1 MIVTVEW
8 LREHIE
14 DENVRII
21 DCCFDLANPNWGR
34 EKYEEG
40 HIPHALYFDLN
51 LDLSSPI
58 AEHGGRHPL
67 PNIEEFA
74 DKLSEAGIDEH
85 TTVIAYDSQA
95 GANAARLWWLCNYVG
110 HEKVYILDGGFPA
123 WKENG
128 LPTTAEIPVAIRK
141 TFKANIQDHMLV
153 TMETVRENIRA
164 GADVTLI
171 DSREPKRYAGV
182 EELVDHK
189 AGHIPT
195 AVNHFWKDGMLQSGQ
210 FKNEAGQQER
220 FENLSKDKET
230 IVYCGS
236 GVTACPNIVALKL
249 AGFQNVKLYAGS
261 WSDWISYPENQIAK
275 EED

>member
-1 MIVTVEW
+1 MIVAVEW

-21 DCCFDLANPNWGR
+21 DCRFDLANPNWGR
-34 EKYEEG
+34 EKYEEE
-40 HIPHALYFDLN
+40 HILHALYFDLN
-51 LDLSSPI
+51 LDLSSPVT
-58 AEHGGRHPL
+58 EHGGRHPL

-74 DKLSEAGIDEH
+74 DKLSQAGIDEH
-85 TTVIAYDSQA
+85 TKVIAYDNEA
-95 GANAARLWWLCNYVG
+95 GANASRLWWLLNYVG

-128 LPTTAEIPVAIRK
+128 LPVTTEIPVAKRK
-141 TFKANIQDHMLV
+141 AFKANVQDHMLV
-153 TMETVRENIRA
+153 TMGTVKENIHA
-164 GADVTLI
+164 GADITLI

-182 EELVDHK
+182 EELVDPK

-195 AVNHFWKDGMLQSGQ
+195 AVNYFWKDGMLQSGQ
-210 FKNEAGQQER
+210 FKNEAQQQER
-220 FENLSKDKET
+220 FQNLAKDKET

-236 GVTACPNIVALKL
+236 GVTACPNILALKL

>member
-14 DENVRII
+14 DENVRVI
-21 DCCFDLANPNWGR
+21 DCRFDLANPNWGR
-34 EKYEEG
+34 EKYEEE

-67 PNIEEFA
+67 PSIEEFA
-74 DKLSEAGIDEH
+74 DKLSEVGIDEH
-85 TTVIAYDSQA
+85 MTVIAYDSQA

-110 HEKVYILDGGFPA
+110 HEKVYILDGGFPV

-128 LPTTAEIPVAIRK
+128 LPTTTEIPVVIRK
-141 TFKANIQDHMLV
+141 TFKTNIQDHMLV
-153 TMETVRENIRA
+153 SMETVRENIQA

-195 AVNHFWKDGMLQSGQ
+195 ATNYFWKDGMLQSGQ
-210 FKNEAGQQER
+210 FKNEAEQQER
-220 FENLSKDKET
+220 FQNLSKDKET

-236 GVTACPNIVALKL
+236 GVTACPNIIALKL

>member
-1 MIVTVEW
+1 MLVTVEW

-21 DCCFDLANPNWGR
+21 DCRFDLANPNWGR
-34 EKYEEG
+34 EKYEEE

-51 LDLSSPI
+51 VDLSSPI
-58 AEHGGRHPL
+58 TEHGGRHPL
-67 PNIEEFA
+67 PNIEDFA
-74 DKLSEAGIDEH
+74 DKLSQAGIDEH
-85 TTVIAYDSQA
+85 TKVIAYDSEA
-95 GANAARLWWLCNYVG
+95 GANASRLWWLLNYVG

-128 LPTTAEIPVAIRK
+128 LPVTTEISVTKRK
-141 TFKANIQDHMLV
+141 AFKANVQNHMLV
-153 TMETVRENIRA
+153 TMETVRENIYA

-182 EELVDHK
+182 EELVDPK
-189 AGHIPT
+189 GGHIPT
-195 AVNHFWKDGMLQSGQ
+195 AVNYFWKDGMLQSGQ
-210 FKNEAGQQER
+210 FKNEAQQQER
-220 FENLSKDKET
+220 FQNLSKDKET

>member
-21 DCCFDLANPNWGR
+21 DCRFDLANPNWGR
-34 EKYEEG
+34 EKYEEE
-40 HIPHALYFDLN
+40 HIPRALYFDLN
-51 LDLSSPI
+51 LDLSSPVK
-58 AEHGGRHPL
+58 EHGGRHPL

-74 DKLSEAGIDEH
+74 DKLSQAGIDEH

-95 GANAARLWWLCNYVG
+95 GANASRLWWLLNYVG

-128 LPTTAEIPVAIRK
+128 LPVTKEIPVVKRK
-141 TFKANIQDHMLV
+141 AFKENVQDHMLI
-153 TMETVRENIRA
+153 TMETVKENIHA

-182 EELVDHK
+182 EELVDPK

-195 AVNHFWKDGMLQSGQ
+195 AVNYFWKDGILQSGQ
-210 FKNEAGQQER
+210 FKNEAQQQER
-220 FENLSKDKET
+220 FQNLAKDKET

-236 GVTACPNIVALKL
+236 GVTACPNILALKL

>member
-1 MIVTVEW
+1 
-8 LREHIE
+8 
-14 DENVRII
+14 
-21 DCCFDLANPNWGR
+21 
-34 EKYEEG
+34 
-40 HIPHALYFDLN
+40 
-51 LDLSSPI
+51 
-58 AEHGGRHPL
+58 
-67 PNIEEFA
+67 
-74 DKLSEAGIDEH
+74 
-85 TTVIAYDSQA
+85 
-95 GANAARLWWLCNYVG
+95 
-110 HEKVYILDGGFPA
+110 
-123 WKENG
+123 
-128 LPTTAEIPVAIRK
+128 
-141 TFKANIQDHMLV
+141 MLV

-210 FKNEAGQQER
+210 FKNGAGQQER
-220 FENLSKDKET
+220 FQNLSKDKET

-275 EED
+275 KKINHLHAKIICIKIRSQARDCSKNFVFYTLETM

>member
-21 DCCFDLANPNWGR
+21 DCRFDLANPNWGR
-34 EKYEEG
+34 EKYEEE
-40 HIPHALYFDLN
+40 HIPHAVYFDLN

-58 AEHGGRHPL
+58 TEHGGRHPL

-74 DKLSEAGIDEH
+74 DKLSRAGIDEH
-85 TTVIAYDSQA
+85 TTVIAYDSEA
-95 GANAARLWWLCNYVG
+95 GANASRLWWLLNYVG

-128 LPTTAEIPVAIRK
+128 LPVTKEIPVVKRK
-141 TFKANIQDHMLV
+141 AFKANVQGHMLV
-153 TMETVRENIRA
+153 TMETVRENIHT

-182 EELVDHK
+182 EELVDPK

-195 AVNHFWKDGMLQSGQ
+195 AVNYFWKDGMLQSGQ
-210 FKNEAGQQER
+210 FKNEAQQQER
-220 FENLSKDKET
+220 FQNLAKDKET

-236 GVTACPNIVALKL
+236 GVTACPNILALKL

>member
-21 DCCFDLANPNWGR
+21 DCRFDLAHPNWGR
-34 EKYEEG
+34 EKYEEE

-58 AEHGGRHPL
+58 TEHGGRHPL

-74 DKLSEAGIDEH
+74 DKLSRAGIDEH
-85 TTVIAYDSQA
+85 TTVIAYDSEA
-95 GANAARLWWLCNYVG
+95 GANASRLWWLLNYVG

-128 LPTTAEIPVAIRK
+128 LPITTEIPVAKRK
-141 TFKANIQDHMLV
+141 AFKAHVQDHMLV
-153 TMETVRENIRA
+153 TVETVKENIHA

-182 EELVDHK
+182 EELVDPK

-195 AVNHFWKDGMLQSGQ
+195 AVNYFWKDGMLQSGQ
-210 FKNEAGQQER
+210 FKNEAQQQER
-220 FENLSKDKET
+220 FQNLAKDKET

-236 GVTACPNIVALKL
+236 GVTACPNILALKL

>member
-21 DCCFDLANPNWGR
+21 DCRFDLANPKWGR
-34 EKYEEG
+34 EKYEEE
-40 HIPHALYFDLN
+40 HILHALYLDLN
-51 LDLSSPI
+51 LDLSSPVT
-58 AEHGGRHPL
+58 EHGGRHPL

-74 DKLSEAGIDEH
+74 DKLSRAGIDEH
-85 TTVIAYDSQA
+85 TTVVAYDSQA
-95 GANAARLWWLCNYVG
+95 GANASRLWWLLNYVG

-128 LPTTAEIPVAIRK
+128 LPITTVIPVVTRK
-141 TFKANIQDHMLV
+141 TFKASIQDHMLV

-171 DSREPKRYAGV
+171 DSREPKRYVGV
-182 EELVDHK
+182 EELVDPK

-195 AVNHFWKDGMLQSGQ
+195 AVNYFWKDGILESGQ
-210 FKNEAGQQER
+210 FKDETGQQER
-220 FENLSKDKET
+220 FQNLSKDKEI

-236 GVTACPNIVALKL
+236 GVTACPNILALKL

>member
-21 DCCFDLANPNWGR
+21 DCRFDLANPNWGR
-34 EKYEEG
+34 EKYEEE

-51 LDLSSPI
+51 LDLSSPVK
-58 AEHGGRHPL
+58 EHGGRHPL

-74 DKLSEAGIDEH
+74 DKLSQAGIDEH

-95 GANAARLWWLCNYVG
+95 GANASRLWWLLNYVG

-128 LPTTAEIPVAIRK
+128 LRVTKEIPVVKRNA
-141 TFKANIQDHMLV
+141 FKANVQDHMLV
-153 TMETVRENIRA
+153 TMETVKENIHA

-182 EELVDHK
+182 EELVDSK

-195 AVNHFWKDGMLQSGQ
+195 AVNHFWKDGILQSGQ
-210 FKNEAGQQER
+210 FKNEAQQQER
-220 FENLSKDKET
+220 FQNLAKDKET

-236 GVTACPNIVALKL
+236 GVTACPNILALKL

>member
-21 DCCFDLANPNWGR
+21 DCRFDLANPNWGR
-34 EKYEEG
+34 EKYEEE
-40 HIPHALYFDLN
+40 HILHALYFDLN
-51 LDLSSPI
+51 VDLSSPVT
-58 AEHGGRHPL
+58 EHGGRHPL

-74 DKLSEAGIDEH
+74 DKLSQAGIGEH

-95 GANAARLWWLCNYVG
+95 GANASRLWWLLNYVG

-128 LPTTAEIPVAIRK
+128 LQTTPNIPVIARK
-141 TFKANIQDHMLV
+141 PFIPEIQENMLV
-153 TMETVRENIRA
+153 TMEDVRGNIRA
-164 GADVTLI
+164 GANMTLI
-171 DSREPKRYAGV
+171 DSREPKRYAGA
-182 EELVDHK
+182 EELVDLK

-195 AVNHFWKDGMLQSGQ
+195 AVNYFWKDGILESGH
-210 FKNEAGQQER
+210 FKNEEEQQGR
-220 FENLSKDKET
+220 FQNLDKEKET

-249 AGFQNVKLYAGS
+249 AGFQNVKLYTGS

>member
-21 DCCFDLANPNWGR
+21 DCRFDLANPNWGR
-34 EKYEEG
+34 EKYEEE
-40 HIPHALYFDLN
+40 HIPRALYFDLN
-51 LDLSSPI
+51 LDLSSPVK
-58 AEHGGRHPL
+58 EHGGRHPL

-74 DKLSEAGIDEH
+74 DKLSQAGIDEH
-85 TTVIAYDSQA
+85 TIVIAYDSQA
-95 GANAARLWWLCNYVG
+95 GANASRLWWLLNYVG
-110 HEKVYILDGGFPA
+110 HEKVYILDGGFPT

-128 LPTTAEIPVAIRK
+128 LPVTKEIPVVKRK
-141 TFKANIQDHMLV
+141 AFKENVQDHMLI
-153 TMETVRENIRA
+153 TMETVKENIHA

-182 EELVDHK
+182 EELVDPK

-195 AVNHFWKDGMLQSGQ
+195 AVNYFWKDGILQSGQ
-210 FKNEAGQQER
+210 FKNEVQQQER
-220 FENLSKDKET
+220 FQNLAKDKET

-236 GVTACPNIVALKL
+236 GVTACPNILALKL

>member
-1 MIVTVEW
+1 MIVAVEW

-21 DCCFDLANPNWGR
+21 DCRFDLANPNWGR
-34 EKYEEG
+34 EKYEEE
-40 HIPHALYFDLN
+40 HIPRALYFDLN
-51 LDLSSPI
+51 LDLSSPVK
-58 AEHGGRHPL
+58 EHGGRHPL
-67 PNIEEFA
+67 PNIEDFA
-74 DKLSEAGIDEH
+74 DKLSQAGIDEH

-95 GANAARLWWLCNYVG
+95 GANASRLWWLLNYVG

-128 LPTTAEIPVAIRK
+128 LPVTKEIPVVKRK
-141 TFKANIQDHMLV
+141 AFKENVQDHMLI
-153 TMETVRENIRA
+153 TMETVKENIHA

-182 EELVDHK
+182 EELVDPK

-195 AVNHFWKDGMLQSGQ
+195 AVNYFWKDGILQSGQ
-210 FKNEAGQQER
+210 FKNEAQQQER
-220 FENLSKDKET
+220 FQNLAKDKET

-236 GVTACPNIVALKL
+236 GVTACPNILALKL

>member
-14 DENVRII
+14 DENVRVI
-21 DCCFDLANPNWGR
+21 DCRFDLANPNWGR
-34 EKYEEG
+34 EKYEEE

-67 PNIEEFA
+67 PSIEEFA
-74 DKLSEAGIDEH
+74 DKLSEVGIDEH

-110 HEKVYILDGGFPA
+110 HEKVYILDGGFPV

-128 LPTTAEIPVAIRK
+128 LLTTTEIPVVIRK
-141 TFKANIQDHMLV
+141 TFKTNIQDHMLV
-153 TMETVRENIRA
+153 SMETVRENIQA

-171 DSREPKRYAGV
+171 DSREAKRYAGV

-195 AVNHFWKDGMLQSGQ
+195 AANYFWKDGMLQSGQ
-210 FKNEAGQQER
+210 FKNEAEQQER
-220 FENLSKDKET
+220 FQNLSKDKET

-236 GVTACPNIVALKL
+236 GVTACPNIITLKL

>member
-14 DENVRII
+14 DENVRVI
-21 DCCFDLANPNWGR
+21 DCRFDLANPNWGR
-34 EKYEEG
+34 EKYEEE

-67 PNIEEFA
+67 PSIEEFA
-74 DKLSEAGIDEH
+74 DKLSEVGIDEH
-85 TTVIAYDSQA
+85 MTVIAYDSQA

-110 HEKVYILDGGFPA
+110 HEKVYILDGGFPV

-128 LPTTAEIPVAIRK
+128 LPTTTEIPVVIRK
-141 TFKANIQDHMLV
+141 TFKTNIQDHMLV
-153 TMETVRENIRA
+153 SMETVRENIQA
-164 GADVTLI
+164 SADVTLI

-195 AVNHFWKDGMLQSGQ
+195 ATNYFWKDGMLQSGQ
-210 FKNEAGQQER
+210 FKNEAEQQER
-220 FENLSKDKET
+220 FQNLSKDKET

-236 GVTACPNIVALKL
+236 GVTACPNIIALKL

-261 WSDWISYPENQIAK
+261 WSDWSSYPENQIAK

>member
-1 MIVTVEW
+1 MVVTVEW

-21 DCCFDLANPNWGR
+21 DCRFDLANPNWGR
-34 EKYEEG
+34 EKYEEE

-51 LDLSSPI
+51 LDLSSPV

-74 DKLSEAGIDEH
+74 DKLSQAGIDEH

-95 GANAARLWWLCNYVG
+95 GAMASRLWWLLNYVG

-128 LPTTAEIPVAIRK
+128 LHTTPNIPVIARK
-141 TFKANIQDHMLV
+141 PFIPEIQENMLV
-153 TMETVRENIRA
+153 TMEDVRGKIRA
-164 GADVTLI
+164 GANMTLI
-171 DSREPKRYAGV
+171 DSREPKRYAGA
-182 EELVDHK
+182 EELVDSK

-195 AVNHFWKDGMLQSGQ
+195 AVNYFWKDGILESAH
-210 FKNEAGQQER
+210 FKNEEEQQGR
-220 FENLSKDKET
+220 FQNLDKEKET

-249 AGFQNVKLYAGS
+249 AGFQNVKLYTGS

>member
-8 LREHIE
+8 LREHRE

-21 DCCFDLANPNWGR
+21 DCRFDLANPNWGR
-34 EKYEEG
+34 EKYEEE

-51 LDLSSPI
+51 LDLSSPV

-67 PNIEEFA
+67 PHIGEFT
-74 DKLSEAGIDEH
+74 DKLSQAGIDEY

-95 GANAARLWWLCNYVG
+95 GANASRLWWLLNYVG

-128 LPTTAEIPVAIRK
+128 LHTTTEIPVVIRK
-141 TFKANIQDHMLV
+141 TFKANIQDNMLV
-153 TMETVRENIRA
+153 TMETVRENIHA

-182 EELVDHK
+182 EELVDQK

-195 AVNHFWKDGMLQSGQ
+195 AVNHFWKDGILESGQ
-210 FKNEAGQQER
+210 FKNEAQQQER
-220 FENLSKDKET
+220 FQNLPKDKET

-236 GVTACPNIVALKL
+236 GVTACPNIIALKL

-261 WSDWISYPENQIAK
+261 WSDWISYPENQIEK

>member
-1 MIVTVEW
+1 MVVTVEW

-21 DCCFDLANPNWGR
+21 DCRFDLANPNWGR
-34 EKYEEG
+34 EKYEEE

-51 LDLSSPI
+51 LDLSSPVK
-58 AEHGGRHPL
+58 EHGGRHPL

-74 DKLSEAGIDEH
+74 DKLSRAGIDEH
-85 TTVIAYDSQA
+85 TTVIAYDSEA
-95 GANAARLWWLCNYVG
+95 GANASRLWWLVNYVG
-110 HEKVYILDGGFPA
+110 HEKIYILDGGFPA

-128 LPTTAEIPVAIRK
+128 LPITTEIPVAKRK
-141 TFKANIQDHMLV
+141 AFKANIQGHMLV
-153 TMETVRENIRA
+153 TMEKIREYIHT

-182 EELVDHK
+182 EELVDPK

-195 AVNHFWKDGMLQSGQ
+195 AVNYFWKDGILQSGQ
-210 FKNEAGQQER
+210 FKNEAQQQER
-220 FENLSKDKET
+220 FQNLAKDKET

-236 GVTACPNIVALKL
+236 GVTACPNILALKL

>member
-21 DCCFDLANPNWGR
+21 DCRFDLANPNWGR
-34 EKYEEG
+34 EKYEEE

-58 AEHGGRHPL
+58 TEHGGRHPL

-74 DKLSEAGIDEH
+74 DKLSRAGIDEH

-95 GANAARLWWLCNYVG
+95 GANASRLWWLLNYVG
-110 HEKVYILDGGFPA
+110 HEKIYILDGGFPA

-128 LPTTAEIPVAIRK
+128 LPITTEIPVAKRK
-141 TFKANIQDHMLV
+141 AFKANVQDHMLV
-153 TMETVRENIRA
+153 TMETVKENIHA

-182 EELVDHK
+182 EELVDPK

-195 AVNHFWKDGMLQSGQ
+195 AVNYFWKDGMLQSGQ
-210 FKNEAGQQER
+210 FKNEAQQQER
-220 FENLSKDKET
+220 FQNLAKDKET

-236 GVTACPNIVALKL
+236 GVTACPNILALKL

>member
-21 DCCFDLANPNWGR
+21 DCRFDLANPTWGR
-34 EKYEEG
+34 EKYEEE
-40 HIPHALYFDLN
+40 HIPHALYFDLK
-51 LDLSSPI
+51 LDLSSPVT
-58 AEHGGRHPL
+58 EHGGRHPL
-67 PNIEEFA
+67 PNVEEFA
-74 DKLSEAGIDEH
+74 DKLSQAGIDEH
-85 TTVIAYDSQA
+85 TTVIAYDSEA
-95 GANAARLWWLCNYVG
+95 GANASRLWWLLNYVG
-110 HEKVYILDGGFPA
+110 HEKVYILDGGFPV

-128 LPTTAEIPVAIRK
+128 LPITTEIPVAKRK
-141 TFKANIQDHMLV
+141 AFKANVQDHMLV
-153 TMETVRENIRA
+153 TMETVRENIHT

-182 EELVDHK
+182 EELVDPK

-195 AVNHFWKDGMLQSGQ
+195 AVNYFWKDGMLQSGQ
-210 FKNEAGQQER
+210 FKNEAQQQER
-220 FENLSKDKET
+220 FQSLLKDKET

-236 GVTACPNIVALKL
+236 GVTACPNIFALKL

>member
-14 DENVRII
+14 NENVRII
-21 DCCFDLANPNWGR
+21 DCRFDLANPNWGR
-34 EKYEEG
+34 EKYEEE
-40 HIPHALYFDLN
+40 HILHALYFDLN
-51 LDLSSPI
+51 LDLSSPVT
-58 AEHGGRHPL
+58 EHGGRHPL
-67 PNIEEFA
+67 PNIEAFA
-74 DKLSEAGIDEH
+74 DKLSQAGIDEH

-95 GANAARLWWLCNYVG
+95 GANASRLWWLLNYVG

-128 LPTTAEIPVAIRK
+128 LPTTTEIPVAKRK
-141 TFKANIQDHMLV
+141 GFKVNVQDHMLV
-153 TMETVRENIRA
+153 TMETVRENIHA
-164 GADVTLI
+164 GANVTLI

-182 EELVDHK
+182 EELVDSK

-195 AVNHFWKDGMLQSGQ
+195 AVNYFWKDGMLQSGQ
-210 FKNEAGQQER
+210 FKNEAQQQER
-220 FENLSKDKET
+220 FRNLAKDKET

-236 GVTACPNIVALKL
+236 GVTACPNILALKL
-249 AGFQNVKLYAGS
+249 AGFPNVKLYAGS